1 MQVDDD
7 QQLIAKAIEESLM
20 NAHKN
25 PVYNEEEELNR
36 ILEMSKNQVW
46 NIFSDRLKINLIFV
60 KLKTN
65 WIKILINLK

>member
-25 PVYNEEEELNR
+25 PMGGYNEEEELNR
-36 ILEMSKNQVW
+36 ILEMSKN
-46 NIFSDRLKINLIFV
+46 
-60 KLKTN
+60 
-65 WIKILINLK
+65 